1 MKENNSSNNNQNNKS
16 IHNNNSSNNQSHKK
30 QFNSLNQYI
39 NHSLDSTGFTRYNLL
54 LFVTNALFLF
64 CEGMNEIIHIILLS
78 MIDEKHNLSH
88 YHLAFMNSIEYLG
101 YSIST
106 LLVTP
111 ITNHVNRKKAI
122 LISIFL
128 SLLCTGL
135 SITSFNFYFASFN
148 RFILGF
154 CFGILNLLIYLN
166 LFESL
171 PTKIRGFLSSMIL
184 LFFPLGEFI
193 LSLTAFFL
201 QESPSILNLLK

>member
-16 IHNNNSSNNQSHKK
+16 VHNNNSSNNQSQKK
-30 QFNSLNQYI
+30 NLNQYI
-39 NHSLDSTGFTRYNLL
+39 NHTLESIGFSRYHLL

-111 ITNHVNRKKAI
+111 ITNHITRKKAI
-122 LISIFL
+122 LICIVL

-135 SITSFNFYFASFN
+135 SISSFNFYFASFN

-154 CFGILNLLIYLN
+154 CFGILNILIYLN

-171 PTKIRGFLSSMIL
+171 PTKIRGFISTMIL
-184 LFFPLGEFI
+184 LFFL
-193 LSLTAFFL
+193 
-201 QESPSILNLLK
+201 

>member
-16 IHNNNSSNNQSHKK
+16 VHNNNNSINNHSHKK
-30 QFNSLNQYI
+30 QLNSLNQYI
-39 NHSLDSTGFTRYNLL
+39 NHSLDSSGFSRYSLL

-111 ITNHVNRKKAI
+111 ITNYIKRKNVI
-122 LISIFL
+122 LICIFL

-154 CFGILNLLIYLN
+154 FFGILNLL
-166 LFESL
+166 F
-171 PTKIRGFLSSMIL
+171 TD
-184 LFFPLGEFI
+184 
-193 LSLTAFFL
+193 
-201 QESPSILNLLK
+201 